1 MKTTPA
7 RRSATAH
14 YREKTTLKNSTLRA
28 AHSVSTQRT
37 KKKKELS
44 IIEAAQPPKAMVIP
58 DTPAGLRFL
67 DTLERLSEAQAAAK
81 PEKAAS

>member
-1 MKTTPA
+1 
-7 RRSATAH
+7 
-14 YREKTTLKNSTLRA
+14 
-28 AHSVSTQRT
+28 VSTQRT